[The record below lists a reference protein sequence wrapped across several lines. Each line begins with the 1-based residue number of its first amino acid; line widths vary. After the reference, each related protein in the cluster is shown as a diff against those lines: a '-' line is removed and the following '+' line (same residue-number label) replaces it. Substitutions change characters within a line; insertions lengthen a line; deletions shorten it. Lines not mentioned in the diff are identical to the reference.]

1 MDDQFTKVMAAKSDR
16 ELIQIVTVD
25 KNKYQPAAVE
35 SAVREIEFRNIDAGK
50 IEAITEKIT
59 EAKVQSDGLDAVK
72 ASTATR
78 FLNALID
85 TFLFFF
91 TVIFLIS
98 CIGFFQ
104 LSGTGNAIASWTIL
118 LGWFL
123 FYYGFMEFHFQKT
136 FAKMMTGTKVLMAN
150 GTKPSRNDILMRTV
164 CRLIPFDNLS
174 FLFAKN
180 GFHDKFSNTIVVK
193 EVR

>member
-1 MDDQFTKVMAAKSDR
+1 MDDQFTKVMAAKNNQ
-16 ELIQIVTVD
+16 ELIQIITVD
-25 KNKYQPAAVE
+25 KNKYQPAAIE
-35 SAVREIEFRNIDAGK
+35 SAKREIELRNIDAGK

-72 ASTATR
+72 ASTAIR

-91 TVIFLIS
+91 MVIFLIS

-118 LGWFL
+118 LGWFF

-136 FAKMMTGTKVLMAN
+136 FAKMITGTKVLMAN
-150 GTKPSRNDILMRTV
+150 GTKPSLNDILMRTV